1 MFEGNIQLHGPG
13 ESRQGGDLRAVTW
26 PELVA
31 KLAARRDLRGILMA
45 RGPSNRAASFNAG
58 AAALLAGQLD
68 GIPDVNR
75 DALSDGKYPAPQQA
89 GAAVSGATQGD
100 RETR

>member
-1 MFEGNIQLHGPG
+1 MFEGNIQLHEPG
-13 ESRQGGDLRAVTW
+13 QSRHGGDLQAVTW
-26 PELVA
+26 PDLVA

-45 RGPSNRAASFNAG
+45 RGPGSRAASFNAG

-68 GIPDVNR
+68 EIPDVNR
-75 DALSDGKYPAPQQA
+75 DALSDGKYPGPQQA
-89 GAAVSGATQGD
+89 GAAVFGATQGD